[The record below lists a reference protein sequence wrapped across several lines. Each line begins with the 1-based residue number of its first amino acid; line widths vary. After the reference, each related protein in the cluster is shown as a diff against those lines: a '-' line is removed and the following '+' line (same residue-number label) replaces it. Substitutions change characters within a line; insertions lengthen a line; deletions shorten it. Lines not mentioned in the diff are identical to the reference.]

1 MNTITFAC
9 PDCRTNLKTARR
21 IASDQDVR
29 CPKCGTI
36 FPAPPETDSELLEP
50 GAETT
55 GISSEPAP
63 SIGQSWAEDRSP
75 RPRSSRAPGA
85 ANRTRRLILASCVI
99 VLVFTAATAYF
110 AWSAVVNR
118 GRNAGSGREIPLA
131 YVPADSTLVLGINL
145 GQLADQPA
153 WRDQLE
159 KAIRSQDPAPG
170 FLDDCKTHAGIERSE
185 LFDQVI
191 LAFKLDGLNPNEPPH
206 TTLIA
211 KSKAPFDQTKIRD
224 SEEEMY
230 PDIAEGK
237 FYYKRRVGHILD
249 LDYLFMPSDR
259 ILILSNLP
267 QFDFETL
274 VEKDGTEPFL
284 SEEILTMMRGLQSE
298 PLWAILPFHDTLR
311 RNLHRH
317 SQAVVKTNPETALV
331 LETLSRSHAATG
343 RGRWDGDQLALT
355 VSLVCA
361 EETAATKALTCLQT
375 YWEKHS
381 KGWVGLLPMLPKD
394 RQELFQDLVTHAEFS
409 KEGPT
414 VQLAVKLSR
423 PSAETLVKLLPGQ
436 PWNLG
441 GARQLPAPPMIP
453 PGMLPPGRRGP
464 GGPGPGGV
472 NLAAPR
478 KV

>member
-9 PDCRTNLKTARR
+9 PDCTTNLKTSRR
-21 IASDQDVR
+21 IAPDQDVR
-29 CPKCGTI
+29 CPKCGAV
-36 FPAPPETDSELLEP
+36 FPAPPETNSELLEP
-50 GAETT
+50 EEGTT
-55 GISSEPAP
+55 GISSAMD
-63 SIGQSWAEDRSP
+63 DRTP
-75 RPRSSRAPGA
+75 RPRSSLAAATSGRARP
-85 ANRTRRLILASCVI
+85 LILGSCVI
-99 VLVFTAATAYF
+99 VIVFTAATAYF

-118 GRNAGSGREIPLA
+118 GRNAGNGREIPLA
-131 YVPADSTLVLGINL
+131 YVPADSTLVIGINL

-170 FLDDCKTHAGIERSE
+170 FLDDCKAKTGVERSE

-211 KSKAPFDQTKIRD
+211 HSKTPFDQSKIRD

-259 ILILSNLP
+259 VLILSNLP

-274 VEKDGTEPFL
+274 VAKDGTEPDL
-284 SEEILTMMRGLQSE
+284 SEDVVAMIRSLQND
-298 PLWAILPFHDTLR
+298 PLWAILPFNDTLR
-311 RNLHRH
+311 RNWRRT
-317 SQAVVKTNPETALV
+317 SQAVVKANPEIALV
-331 LETLSRSHAATG
+331 LETLSRAHAATAK
-343 RGRWDGDQLALT
+343 GRWDGDQLALT
-355 VSLVCA
+355 VNLVCA
-361 EETAATKALTCLQT
+361 DETAAEKALTRLQT

-381 KGWVGLLPMLPKD
+381 KVLVGRLPVLPKD
-394 RQELFQDLVTHAEFS
+394 RQGLLDDLVTHAEFR
-409 KEGPT
+409 KEGPA

-441 GARQLPAPPMIP
+441 GVPQVPAPPVIP
-453 PGMLPPGRRGP
+453 PGMMPPGRRGP
-464 GGPGPGGV
+464 GGPGPG
-472 NLAAPR
+472 NPTPPR
-478 KV
+478 QVTNIKANPE